1 MNASM
6 YLEIMLK
13 SNDTSVQW
21 GCGI

>member
-13 SNDTSVQW
+13 SNDTSVD
-21 GCGI
+21 